1 MKKTKTVLLIGI
13 LITFFFSFCAINKL
27 LPLERFELLL
37 YDLRYQIRGKTIPH
51 QDVVILAIDDKSIE
65 KIGRWPWERSK
76 MASLIDILHRMGAK
90 VIFIDVIY
98 SEPSKDDSI
107 LGEAIKKAGNVLL
120 PIVFDFKEEKREVKD
135 EILLQNAYPMVAEIG
150 NFELFHPIA
159 ASNVLLPV
167 KTFSSYAASLGHINM
182 IADRDGVL
190 RWEMMAVE
198 YNGEYYPSLTLQ
210 AARIFLGL
218 PMESMTLIAST
229 GIRLGE
235 NVIPTDFWNRALIPY
250 YGPEK
255 TFPHLSIVDLVEN
268 KIDPSLVKDKIVLIG
283 ATAVGIYDL
292 RVTPASPAMPGV
304 EKHANVISSILHK
317 NYLQK
322 TKTIT
327 NLFVIIVS
335 GLLLSFLTIKVRA
348 ILGAVLSFTMIA
360 LIYFVGYYIFFK
372 KGLWIDLSY
381 TSMSILSIFLVTT
394 TYRYATEERYAKR
407 IRTMF
412 SSYVTE
418 KIVNELIKN
427 PQLARLGGERREMT
441 VLFSDIR
448 SFTTFS
454 EKNAPEVVV
463 AMLNEYLG
471 EMTHVIF
478 KWDGTLDKF
487 VGDEIVAFWG
497 APMRQENHA
506 ELAVRCALNMV
517 KRLEELQRKWQSE
530 EKPILDSGIGL
541 NTGEVLVGNVGAEGK
556 KMDYTVIGDHVNLGA
571 RVESLTR
578 RFNVPLLIT
587 EFTLNKIRDLIAARQ
602 IGHVLLKGKER
613 VVVKGREKDVGLY
626 EVHSLEHGLSS
637 EISEIHE
644 VVTASHRNSQ

>member
-51 QDVVILAIDDKSIE
+51 QDVVIVAIDDKSIE

-182 IADRDGVL
+182 TADRDGVL

-229 GIRLGE
+229 GVRLGE

-335 GLLLSFLTIKVRA
+335 GLLLSFLTIRVRA
-348 ILGAVLSFTMIA
+348 ILGAVLSFA
-360 LIYFVGYYIFFK
+360 LISFTYFIGYYIFFK

-381 TSMSILSIFLVTT
+381 TSMNILSIFLVTT

-427 PQLARLGGERREMT
+427 PQLARLGGERREIT

-448 SFTTFS
+448 GFTTFS
-454 EKNAPEVVV
+454 EENAPEVVV

-478 KWDGTLDKF
+478 QWDGTLDKF

-497 APMRQENHA
+497 APLPQKNHA
-506 ELAVRCALNMV
+506 ELATKCALHMV
-517 KRLEELQRKWQSE
+517 RKLKELQKKWQSE
-530 EKPILDSGIGL
+530 GKTPLNSGIGI
-541 NTGEVLVGNVGAEGK
+541 NTGEVLVGNIGAEGK

-571 RVESLTR
+571 RVEGLTKKY
-578 RFNVPLLIT
+578 NAHILIT
-587 EFTLNKIRDLIAARQ
+587 EFTLERIREAIQRGDLYKLM
-602 IGHVLLKGKER
+602 VKGLER
-613 VVVKGREKDVGLY
+613 VVVKGKEKPVTVY
-626 EVHSLEHGLSS
+626 
-637 EISEIHE
+637 EISPTEEGRESIIIE
-644 VVTASHRNSQ
+644 CEERDVVYMKEK